1 MAGPTCTTT
10 PVHRF
15 MACGIAGLS
24 VAVDSL
30 SAVRHARVKVIR
42 DATGLA
48 VDYEVEGD
56 YPAYG
61 NNDDRA
67 DAIATDLVTSLHGQG
82 GDSLPA
88 SRHPRAGS
96 GADGA
101 GARAVPGARPA
112 GTVNA
117 VGPIGPGPSARDR
130 TGSAIGG
137 FRQRETRSERNKEHP
152 MADGEQPG
160 PDNPIRVFL
169 LDDHEVVRRGVHDL
183 LDDEPDITVVGEAA
197 NVEQA
202 LVRVPALR
210 PQVAVLD
217 VRLPDGDGVTV
228 CRELR
233 SRMPELAC
241 LMLTSFD
248 DEEAL
253 LDSIMAGASGYV
265 LKQIQGSDL
274 VSAVRTVAAGQSLLD
289 PSATAKVM
297 ARLRQGQEP
306 EPEPDALP
314 GLTEREREIL
324 ALIGEGLTNRQIGQR
339 LYLAE
344 KTVKNHISRLLAKL
358 GVERRIQAAV
368 IATQAQDRLKQDG
381 H

>member
-1 MAGPTCTTT
+1 
-10 PVHRF
+10 
-15 MACGIAGLS
+15 
-24 VAVDSL
+24 
-30 SAVRHARVKVIR
+30 
-42 DATGLA
+42 
-48 VDYEVEGD
+48 
-56 YPAYG
+56 
-61 NNDDRA
+61 
-67 DAIATDLVTSLHGQG
+67 
-82 GDSLPA
+82 
-88 SRHPRAGS
+88 
-96 GADGA
+96 
-101 GARAVPGARPA
+101 
-112 GTVNA
+112 
-117 VGPIGPGPSARDR
+117 
-130 TGSAIGG
+130 
-137 FRQRETRSERNKEHP
+137 
-152 MADGEQPG
+152 MADGERPG
-160 PDNPIRVFL
+160 PEDPIRVFL

-183 LDDEPDITVVGEAA
+183 LNDEPDITVVGEASTA
-197 NVEQA
+197 EQA
-202 LVRVPALR
+202 LTRAPALR

-265 LKQIQGSDL
+265 LKQIKGSDL
-274 VSAVRTVAAGQSLLD
+274 VSAVRTVASGQSLLD
-289 PSATAKVM
+289 PSATAKLM
-297 ARLRQGQEP
+297 ARLRQGPDP

-324 ALIGEGLTNRQIGQR
+324 FLIGEGLTNRQIGQR

-368 IATQAQDRLKQDG
+368 IATQAQDRLKQQG

>member
-1 MAGPTCTTT
+1 
-10 PVHRF
+10 
-15 MACGIAGLS
+15 
-24 VAVDSL
+24 
-30 SAVRHARVKVIR
+30 
-42 DATGLA
+42 
-48 VDYEVEGD
+48 
-56 YPAYG
+56 
-61 NNDDRA
+61 
-67 DAIATDLVTSLHGQG
+67 
-82 GDSLPA
+82 
-88 SRHPRAGS
+88 
-96 GADGA
+96 
-101 GARAVPGARPA
+101 
-112 GTVNA
+112 
-117 VGPIGPGPSARDR
+117 
-130 TGSAIGG
+130 
-137 FRQRETRSERNKEHP
+137 

-183 LDDEPDITVVGEAA
+183 LNDEPDITVIGEAA
-197 NVEQA
+197 TAEQA

-233 SRMPELAC
+233 SSMPDLAC

-274 VSAVRTVAAGQSLLD
+274 VAAVRTVARGQSLLD
-289 PSATAKVM
+289 PSATTKLM
-297 ARLRQGQEP
+297 ARLRGDQQKE
-306 EPEPDALP
+306 EEPDALP
-314 GLTEREREIL
+314 GLTDREREIL

-368 IATQAQDRLKQDG
+368 IAAEARDRLRQEG
-381 H
+381 R